1 MDSATHGK
9 NSDKQKSEKKP
20 NITKPSLNMGELR
33 ELVDLIEKRGFT
45 DFEFENEKIRVRIS
59 KRVVQPVSQP
69 SSSNVPIDVSVE
81 PVVSKTDTKAFSD
94 EKVGSSAGVDDEL
107 HKITSPIVGTFYRS
121 PAPDKAPYVK
131 EGDRVSPDSIVCI
144 VEAMKLMNEIHAEI
158 SGEIVEIYLDNGQPV
173 EYGQTLFS
181 IRK

>member
-1 MDSATHGK
+1 MASATHGK

-59 KRVVQPVSQP
+59 KRVVQPSP
-69 SSSNVPIDVSVE
+69 SHAPIDVSVE
-81 PVVSKTDTKAFSD
+81 PVVSQTDTKAFSD
-94 EKVGSSAGVDDEL
+94 EKVGNSTGVEDEL

-131 EGDRVSPDSIVCI
+131 EGDRVSPNSIVCI

-158 SGEIVEIYLDNGQPV
+158 SGEIVEIHLDNGQPV
-173 EYGQTLFS
+173 EYGQALFS